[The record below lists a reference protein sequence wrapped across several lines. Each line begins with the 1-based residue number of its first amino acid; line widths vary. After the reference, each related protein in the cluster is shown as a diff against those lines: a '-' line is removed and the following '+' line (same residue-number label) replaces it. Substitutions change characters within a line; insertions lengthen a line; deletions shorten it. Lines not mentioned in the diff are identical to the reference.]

1 MFGFFG
7 TDSNKRRKKRRAKPA
22 NRKVAPERQPL
33 DKKPVTPKLRKQ
45 QHEERRR
52 KGLKWVVGMG
62 IGMSL
67 IGLGNTAVQETLFKN
82 PRFSLRQVHVQTEGM
97 LSPAEIIHHTG
108 LVTGVNLLTVNLHDV
123 RARLE
128 QQPAIKSATVQRDFD
143 GRLTVG
149 VLQRQPVAWVKCET
163 QHYLPRSVGQGL
175 LVDADGIAFPADTI
189 LPEFQTLP
197 VIADEELKPILLGQK
212 ISTPRF
218 DAAMQLLKLL
228 KAREAHGPG
237 HVTSITTPNK
247 FALLATFDQGAEVI
261 FSHDDVEAQILR
273 YDQFLAEARA
283 KRWQFTKLNLVAS
296 TNTPVVFKT
305 DPAAE
310 APPAILVA
318 PPTSIKRSSPSSGA
332 SKSSNRKSSRT
343 SH

>member
-7 TDSNKRRKKRRAKPA
+7 IDNNKRRKKRRAKPA
-22 NRKVAPERQPL
+22 NRKVSPERQPL

-82 PRFSLRQVHVQTEGM
+82 PRFALRQVHVQTEGM

-128 QQPAIKSATVQRDFD
+128 QQPAIKAATVQRDFD
-143 GRLTVG
+143 GRLSVG

-237 HVTSITTPNK
+237 RVTSITTPNK
-247 FALLATFDQGAEVI
+247 FALVAAFDQGAEVI
-261 FSHDDVEAQILR
+261 FSHDDVEAQIQR
-273 YDQFLAEARA
+273 YDHFLAEARA
-283 KRWQFTKLNLVAS
+283 KGWEFTKLNLVAS

-310 APPAILVA
+310 TPSAILVA
-318 PPTSIKRSSPSSGA
+318 SPAATRKPAPKSGA
-332 SKSSNRKSSRT
+332 SKTSPRKSSRT